1 MRIDDQKRREDGC
14 TPKASAKRNSIC
26 VDFARSAFTRESFRS
41 WSVMRLRIA
50 FIVDGVNTSYQPAES
65 IARRLAVLARFAGA
79 DIDTL
84 AVVHFDFDRL
94 ITAVAADVEADVMAA
109 LL

>member
-50 FIVDGVNTSYQPAES
+50 FIVDGVNTSYQPAQS
-65 IARRLAVLARFAGA
+65 IARRLAVLARFARA
-79 DIDTL
+79 YVNAL
-84 AVVHFDFDRL
+84 AIVHFNLDRL
-94 ITAVAADVEADVMAA
+94 VTAVAADVEADVMAA

>member
-14 TPKASAKRNSIC
+14 TPRASAKRNSIC
-26 VDFARSAFTRESFRS
+26 VAFARSAFTRESFRS

-50 FIVDGVNTSYQPAES
+50 FIVDGVYTSYQPAQS
-65 IARRLAVLARFAGA
+65 IARRLAVLARFARA
-79 DIDTL
+79 YVNAL
-84 AVVHFDFDRL
+84 AIVHFILDRL
-94 ITAVAADVEADVMAA
+94 VTAVAADVQPDAMAA